1 MARKYAKVYLS
12 IWATDFRELSV
23 AAQHLYLLLLSNPKL
38 SAAGCIVAQPR
49 KWSRYSEG
57 CSKDSTEGA
66 LEELSKRRYVLCDE
80 DTDEVLIRSF
90 IRHDDGVG
98 NKFLRKAIE
107 SAIAAIE
114 SPALKAHA
122 TLELAAAVKYRENP
136 SLADQ
141 LEDLRGPLRGPSEDP
156 YEGLRRLTTTI
167 NLQLHLQ
174 PQPNVIIQ
182 HGVTWFRGQAV
193 AAPSDDDDQW
203 RANVINA
210 IIAARMVKPPTK
222 RQTYM
227 AAARA
232 NFAKDEATEF
242 AAWLKSTSRA
252 RSYSPEMAA
261 RSFLSWQN
269 TTRRNASERRDR

>member
-66 LEELSKRRYVLCDE
+66 LEELSERRYVLCDE

-141 LEDLRGPLRGPSEDP
+141 LEDSYEAPSEDPSEDP
-156 YEGLRRLTTTI
+156 YEGASEANYNYQPPTTPSTTTPTSSS
-167 NLQLHLQ
+167 NT
-174 PQPNVIIQ
+174 
-182 HGVTWFRGQAV
+182 GSCGSGGQAV
-193 AAPSDDDDQW
+193 AAPSDDDHQW
-203 RANVINA
+203 RANVIDA
-210 IIAARMVKPPTK
+210 IIAARMVKTPTK
-222 RQTYM
+222 LQTYM
-227 AAARA
+227 ATARA

-269 TTRRNASERRDR
+269 TTRRNAS